1 MLSSRS
7 QIKGTRVTEA
17 IAVEARGVDFGYDRR
32 LVLESVDLEIR
43 ESSFV
48 AVIGPNGGGKSTLLF
63 LLLGL
68 QDPQRGELKIFGR
81 SPAEA
86 RNQVGYM
93 PQGLAFDS
101 SFPITV
107 EEVVELGALGQGRS
121 WGPLPAA
128 IRESARAA
136 MDRVGCVQWSRLP
149 FASLSGGQKQL
160 VLIARAM
167 VGRPRLLLLDEPTA
181 NLDPTVQD
189 LFFRV
194 LSELRHETTVLLVSH
209 DIGFVSEWCDT
220 VLCVNQSVVTHS
232 ATEVDAR
239 TLATTFGA
247 DTLHV
252 VHHHHDH

>member
-1 MLSSRS
+1 M
-7 QIKGTRVTEA
+7 
-17 IAVEARGVDFGYDRR
+17 AVEATGVDFGYDRR

-48 AVIGPNGGGKSTLLF
+48 AVIGPNGGGKSTLLY

-68 QDPQRGELKIFGR
+68 QDPRRGELKIFGR
-81 SPAEA
+81 SPVKA
-86 RNQVGYM
+86 RNRVGYM
-93 PQGLAFDS
+93 PQRLAFDS

-121 WGPLPAA
+121 WGPLPDAM
-128 IRESARAA
+128 RESACAA
-136 MDRVGCVQWSRLP
+136 MDRVGCAQWSRLP

-189 LFFRV
+189 QFFRV
-194 LSELRHETTVLLVSH
+194 LSQLRHETTVLLVSH

-220 VLCVNQSVVTHS
+220 VLCVNQSVVTHP
-232 ATEVDAR
+232 ATEVDAK
-239 TLATTFGA
+239 TLATMFGA

-252 VHHHHDH
+252 VQHHHDH